1 MPWPRNRLWWCVVH
15 VLLIKGRQWGGRHKH
30 SMGVEVIEQGSLGR
44 KALFYLLV
52 GSWAAG
58 PSTRCQFV
66 HGAADMGT
74 VVLPFWWG
82 RKEEGGKRGRLELRR
97 LEDGQLSRASPK
109 IQVRLVM

>member
-1 MPWPRNRLWWCVVH
+1 M
-15 VLLIKGRQWGGRHKH
+15 
-30 SMGVEVIEQGSLGR
+30 IERGSLGR

-58 PSTRCQFV
+58 PSTRCRFV

-82 RKEEGGKRGRLELRR
+82 RKEGGERDLLERRR

-109 IQVRLVM
+109 VQARLVM